1 MKKLELIRKIV
12 ESAEK
17 KFICVEE
24 KMIYS
29 IPPIE
34 VIKVDD
40 SKKFRYSKKEVDR
53 NIHNIVVLGL
63 AIEKIGLIVRNEKE
77 IWAKCPYCGLK
88 YTKVIGER
96 SKRKLFWC
104 QSCSKKSGERTVYH
118 ES

>member
-17 KFICVEE
+17 KFIPAEDRLIIEDGKELV
-24 KMIYS
+24 MVD
-29 IPPIE
+29 PP
-34 VIKVDD
+34 KNF
-40 SKKFRYSKKEVDR
+40 KYSKKEVDR
-53 NIHNIVVLGL
+53 INDNFVVLGL

-88 YTKVIGER
+88 YTKVIGKR

-104 QSCSKKSGERTVYH
+104 QSCSKKKW
-118 ES
+118 

>member
-1 MKKLELIRKIV
+1 MKKLELIRKMV

-17 KFICVEE
+17 KFIPVEE
-24 KMIYS
+24 RLIIEDGKELVMVD
-29 IPPIE
+29 PPKNFE
-34 VIKVDD
+34 
-40 SKKFRYSKKEVDR
+40 YSKKEVDR
-53 NIHNIVVLGL
+53 VRNNFVVYGL

-96 SKRKLFWC
+96 IKRKLFWC